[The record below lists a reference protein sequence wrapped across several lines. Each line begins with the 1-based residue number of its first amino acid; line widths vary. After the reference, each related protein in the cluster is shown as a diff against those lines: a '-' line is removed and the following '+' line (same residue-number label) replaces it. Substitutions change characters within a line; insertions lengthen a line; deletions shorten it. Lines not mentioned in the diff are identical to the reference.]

1 MGGNHVIGFKSS
13 INAGNF
19 INVFLHL
26 LKIVSTK
33 LDTINGI
40 KCLKILGIFPSAVFF
55 Y

>member
-1 MGGNHVIGFKSS
+1 VLNGSPELIAPHENAHMGGNHVIGFKSS

-33 LDTINGI
+33 LDT
-40 KCLKILGIFPSAVFF
+40 F